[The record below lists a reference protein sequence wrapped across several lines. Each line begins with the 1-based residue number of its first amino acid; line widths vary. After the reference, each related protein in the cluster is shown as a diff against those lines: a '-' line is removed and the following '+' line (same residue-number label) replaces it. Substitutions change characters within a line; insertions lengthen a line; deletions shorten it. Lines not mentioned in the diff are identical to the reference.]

1 MILTPQAAVIASVI
15 ATVLFCMV
23 VQRPLFMLYNRRS
36 STRPLGLSDFL
47 SACTHGAYTDLIAA
61 CCLTAVP
68 WIILALYNNFNLP
81 ARQLLEIYTAVASA
95 AVGAIVVAD
104 TALYDFWHFKLD
116 SSVLVFL
123 KSPKG
128 AFASVSSRYL
138 AGGIAAIV
146 VVAALYF
153 IWMSW
158 VYSLIDLG
166 PVERGWATYSFGNL
180 LMLALLAL
188 MGVAVRGVG
197 MRPNNPTIALYSSV
211 PLLNHAAQNSI
222 YTFIYSL
229 DRKNP
234 YATAFRYYPQQQ
246 AEADLAA
253 LYPRQSAPPAKIL
266 TTDRPNIVVI
276 VWESLSQR
284 FFDDPT
290 ITPNLN
296 RLAAEGVL
304 FTNMDCGSYLTD
316 RGLISIFSGLPG
328 QPNATVGKYPG
339 KLANLPALPRRL
351 KEAGYATTVIH
362 GGDLTVRQKADY
374 YLASGHDTLIA
385 ESAFSAADPRCKWG
399 VHDEV
404 TFRRLAEE
412 IARAPQ
418 PWMMTLQTLSSHE
431 PFDVPSAD
439 GATDRMAAA
448 FAYTDR
454 ALGEFVETLRK
465 SPVWDNTLVVVVA
478 DHGVHYGSEYGL
490 PLNHYE
496 FPRIPAVMF
505 GGAVKGPMR
514 VDTITSQTDLA
525 ATILSQMGLPHDDF
539 IFSRDVLSADYPS
552 RQFSFHSYHNGV
564 AVRTPEGWLDF
575 DTIAERVAWG
585 PDQSREQMARTILQ
599 CLYTYIDS
607 L

>member
-1 MILTPQAAVIASVI
+1 MILTAPLAVIASVA
-15 ATVLFCMV
+15 ATMIFCMV
-23 VQRPLFMLYNRRS
+23 VQRPLFLLYNRRS
-36 STRPLGLSDFL
+36 MSRRLTLSDFL
-47 SACTHGAYTDLIAA
+47 QSSRHGAYTDLIAS
-61 CCLTAVP
+61 CCLSAVP
-68 WIILALYNNFNLP
+68 WIILTLYNNFNLP
-81 ARQLLEIYTAVASA
+81 ARPILDIYTAVVSL
-95 AVGAIVVAD
+95 AVGAAVVSD

-138 AGGIAAIV
+138 VAGIMAILIV
-146 VVAALYF
+146 SALYF
-153 IWMSW
+153 VWMAW

-166 PVERGWATYSFGNL
+166 AVSRSWESYLFGNL
-180 LMLALLAL
+180 LMLVLLGL

-197 MRPNNPTIALYSSV
+197 MRPNNPTIALYGPI

-234 YATAFRYYPQQQ
+234 YSTDFRYYPQ
-246 AEADLAA
+246 AEAEATFA
-253 LYPRQSAPPAKIL
+253 KLYPRTPLHTTPIL
-266 TTDRPNIVVI
+266 NTDRPNIVFI
-276 VWESLSQR
+276 VWESLSKK

-290 ITPNLN
+290 VTPNLN
-296 RLAAEGVL
+296 RLAAEGVV

-339 KLANLPALPRRL
+339 KLAKLPALPRRL

-362 GGDLTVRQKADY
+362 GGDLSVRQKADY
-374 YLASGHDTLIA
+374 YLASGHDRLIA
-385 ESAFSAADPRCKWG
+385 ESAFSQSDPRCKWG

-412 IARAPQ
+412 ISRAPQ

-431 PFDVPSAD
+431 PFDVPGEAASP
-439 GATDRMAAA
+439 DRMAAA

-454 ALGEFVETLRK
+454 ALGEFAEALRQ
-465 SPVWDNTLVVVVA
+465 SPAWGNTLVVVVA
-478 DHGVHYGSEYGL
+478 DHGVHYGSEYGE
-490 PLNHYE
+490 PLDHYD
-496 FPRIPAVMF
+496 FPKIPAVMF
-505 GGAVKGPMR
+505 GGAVKQPMR
-514 VDTITSQTDLA
+514 IDTITSQTDLA
-525 ATILSQMGLPHDDF
+525 ATILAQMGLPHDDF
-539 IFSRDVLSADYPS
+539 IFSRDVLADDYPD

-564 AVRTPEGWLDF
+564 AVRTPHGWLDYN
-575 DTIAERVAWG
+575 TISESVAWG
-585 PDQSREQMARTILQ
+585 PDEHRERMARTILQ
-599 CLYTYIDS
+599 RLYTYIDS